1 MSTVDISRL
10 KGFALQLPADHP
22 LQRVLLIEKDMLTVD
37 EFLSRIDLWLRLSTI
52 NV

>member
-10 KGFALQLPADHP
+10 KGFALQLPQDHP
-22 LQRVLLIEKDMLTVD
+22 LQRVLLVEKDILTAD
-37 EFLSRIDLWLRLSTI
+37 EFLNRVDLWLKLSTI